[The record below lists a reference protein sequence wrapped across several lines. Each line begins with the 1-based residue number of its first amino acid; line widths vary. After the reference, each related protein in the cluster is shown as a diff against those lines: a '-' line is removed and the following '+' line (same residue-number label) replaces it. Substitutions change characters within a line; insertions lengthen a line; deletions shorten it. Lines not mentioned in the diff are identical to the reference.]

1 MNVKVIKG
9 TITHDNIEYKEG
21 GFITDLDKKT
31 ATYLKSLGVAEV
43 LKGKVPE
50 NQTKAALK
58 KSEDEE
64 DEEDTDP
71 ENDEKGGPNTGL
83 EQ

>member
-1 MNVKVIKG
+1 MNVKVTKG

-21 GFITDLDKKT
+21 EFITDLDKKT

-64 DEEDTDP
+64 DTDL

-83 EQ
+83 DQ